1 MGDARQGGL
10 RGLVERWWRERRAAG
25 SAEVAP
31 PTTTQPHERLPGL
44 EGVRAIAV
52 LAVLAYHGEIAGVLP
67 AGFLGVDIFF
77 VLSGF
82 LITALLLREH
92 EAHGAID
99 LRGFYL
105 RRARRLLPALLAMLT
120 ATALV
125 APWLAP
131 DAVARLREDLPA
143 ALFYVSNWWQI
154 ASAQSYF
161 EAFNRPP
168 LLQHLWSLAIE
179 EQFYIVWPLL
189 AIALLRASG
198 RRGLALFSLAG
209 ALLAT
214 GWMAA
219 LAIHWAMPEERDA
232 SRLYFGSDTHCMG
245 LLVGAALAALIDPW
259 RRPAVAGP
267 ARAARG
273 RALDALG
280 GVALLGLL
288 AIMALGHDTQPW
300 LYRGGFLLVS
310 VLTALLLLAAV
321 QPASW
326 LQPVLASA
334 PMRWIGERSYGLY
347 IWHWPVFVMLR
358 PRLELPADP
367 WLAFALRLAVTV
379 AIAELSYRWVE
390 VPVRR
395 GQFLTA
401 VRRPWLALG
410 AATAA
415 AFIVSTAVLLLA
427 PRATDPTGNLAAAAA
442 GGAPFLGEFAG
453 KIEAPERSAVEADT
467 IAAVAAASTAA
478 RAAGRI
484 RPAPA
489 VVAAP
494 ALAQASGEGLPRV
507 TAFGDSVL
515 LGARDALLRKLP
527 GAEIDAEVGR
537 QASRG
542 LTRVREVKAQERLG
556 NVVLLHI
563 GSNGFLAEP
572 QLRAA
577 LAELADR
584 ERVLL
589 VTVRVPKRWEAHNN
603 DILERASREFPN
615 TVLVDW
621 ARLSA
626 DHPEY
631 FVADGVHLSSAGI
644 RRFTEEI
651 RRLARGP
658 AGGGERE
665 APSSSPTPSAER
677 AALVPEHSGPTT
689 PAAEPSPLA
698 RASL

>member
-1 MGDARQGGL
+1 MVDARQGGL
-10 RGLVERWWRERRAAG
+10 RGLVGRWGREHRAAG
-25 SAEVAP
+25 GDEVAP
-31 PTTTQPHERLPGL
+31 RTAPQAHERLPGL

-52 LAVLAYHGEIAGVLP
+52 LAVLAYHGEIAGLLP

-99 LRGFYL
+99 LRAFYL

-154 ASAQSYF
+154 VSAQSYF

-214 GWMAA
+214 GWMAT
-219 LAIHWAMPEERDA
+219 LAIHWGMPEERDA

-267 ARAARG
+267 ARAGRG

-310 VLTALLLLAAV
+310 VLTAALLLAAV

-367 WLAFALRLAVTV
+367 WLAFALRLAITFV
-379 AIAELSYRWVE
+379 IAELSYRWVE

-395 GQFLTA
+395 GQFWAT
-401 VRRPWLALG
+401 VRRPWFVLG

-415 AFIVSTAVLLLA
+415 AFTVSTAVLLLA
-427 PRATDPTGNLAAAAA
+427 PRATDAAGDLAAAAR
-442 GGAPFLGEFAG
+442 GAPFLGEFAG
-453 KIEAPERSAVEADT
+453 KIEAPERSVVEADT
-467 IAAVAAASTAA
+467 IAAIAAASPAA
-478 RAAGRI
+478 RAAGRV

-494 ALAQASGEGLPRV
+494 ALAQAKPEGLPRV

-515 LGARDALLRKLP
+515 LGARDALLRQLP
-527 GAEIDAEVGR
+527 GAEVDAEVGR

-556 NVVLLHI
+556 NVVLLHV
-563 GSNGFLAEP
+563 GSNGFLSES

-577 LAELADR
+577 LTELADR

-631 FVADGVHLSSAGI
+631 FVADGVHLTSAGI

-651 RRLARGP
+651 RRLARRP
-658 AGGGERE
+658 AGDGGRE
-665 APSSSPTPSAER
+665 APSSSPTQSAER
-677 AALVPEHSGPTT
+677 AALVPERAEPTT
-689 PAAEPSPLA
+689 PAVAPSPLA